1 MTGRPV
7 AIVGCLWLLAACNDR
22 ETLVE
27 AASPQHTPAVAPA
40 DTQAASP
47 VEPAAPTS
55 APDPKEDADAL
66 VERAQAA
73 LDAHDAGA
81 AESLARE
88 ALTQNEKDADA
99 IIILGDAALA
109 RHRPADALAAYERA
123 QALDGDNGWAIVR
136 ASEALEAL
144 GRTGEARTRLRAYVA
159 AHPDT
164 IADVFDALGWRELD
178 SHDPVRAKSAFSQGL
193 KISNESDADAWYGL
207 AVVAA
212 GTENAAE
219 VGRTLR
225 RLFALDPQRRTE
237 ALADEAFEPV
247 RQSVEWRELFPAP
260 AKPAG
265 NSTVQG
271 ALQTRDTRP

>member
-1 MTGRPV
+1 MTGRRA

-40 DTQAASP
+40 DTGSASP
-47 VEPAAPTS
+47 AEPAAPTS
-55 APDPKEDADAL
+55 AAPNPKEDADAL

-99 IIILGDAALA
+99 IIVIGDAALA

-123 QALDGDNGWAIVR
+123 LALDGDNGWALVR

-144 GRTGEARTRLRAYVA
+144 GRTGQARTRLRAYVA

-178 SHDPVRAKSAFSQGL
+178 SHDPVRAKSAFSQAL

-212 GTENAAE
+212 GAENTKE
-219 VGRTLR
+219 VGRALQR
-225 RLFALDPQRRTE
+225 VFALEPGRRTE

-260 AKPAG
+260 AKPAS
-265 NSTVQG
+265 NSMLRG
-271 ALQTRDTRP
+271 AVRTGE